1 MLCYLKSMTKNFN
14 YKKRRSNRIKNQNQ
28 ERAAAGYGGNFTPR
42 ADRKLRKFFSEIG
55 VPEQSDFVADDFQ
68 IEAIEKIRNA
78 DVIVS
83 APTGSGKTWIAVQAM
98 KEMLSLGKRSWYA
111 SPLKALSNS
120 KYQEFSEEFGEENV
134 GILTGDRKENTE
146 ARIVVG
152 TTEILRNH
160 LYDSMNTGE
169 DFPADLVVMDEAHY
183 LGDIDRGVVWE
194 EVMIYLP
201 QRVRLL
207 LLSATIQNDRE
218 IAQWLSVIRK
228 SHCNVVHHEKR
239 TVPIYPL
246 YLFPTGEIVP
256 LSGFDGI
263 SPKIRDF
270 LVHSQGERFRRGAQR
285 LPFGEILD
293 AMDEFNLL
301 PAIFFLKSR
310 DDCNNAVFSCA
321 HRQMSHKRRQQLEER
336 ISGMLDE
343 YPFLE
348 NHPQLSWIREHG
360 VGAHHGGQLP
370 HWKIV
375 VEKLMN
381 EGYLDAIFS
390 TSTVAAGVN
399 FPARTVVLV
408 QSDRFNGRE
417 FVDLT
422 AMELHQ
428 AVGRAGR
435 RGKDKIGFAL
445 VVHGPFQNPHLID
458 ALLDSHPEPIKSQIK
473 INFSMALN
481 LLLSHSPDEIRELL
495 AYSYATFQNMDQLK
509 VLEDRRED
517 MVEKLAQKMEGCRC
531 DSHDDII
538 QLVQKRKE
546 GYQLLGKMEKRR
558 KTFVEE
564 LFKEQHLYRGKLF
577 VDNNGKLY
585 CALGV
590 RTDRGEVV
598 CECLKMKGSIKT
610 PAGNIKTARIPLS
623 RVTHILDGSLLLPED
638 LGPEEWAEIRA
649 AIDADHYE
657 PMPYPRTF
665 EKEHEQEFG
674 ELIGRIKTLETE
686 LKTLPCK
693 GCSHFPLCHEGKKNH
708 FMKHVERVQ
717 EATAELDDARNALW
731 KEFERH
737 LQFVVLNGFADENGR
752 LTEDGLWAA
761 QLRIDQPLMIA
772 ELIRKGILND
782 LTPELMCG
790 VIAPFV
796 NDKFRDLQ
804 IDPAMSWDRAALA
817 SAFARMKAALDDL
830 MALNKKHGFEVPLI
844 QFWPAAAMFAW
855 AGGMSWEDVIQ
866 LTSIDEG
873 DLAMLVFRTADNL
886 RQIIALEGTHPQL
899 SDKARRAVQLI
910 LREPVVILT

>member
-1 MLCYLKSMTKNFN
+1 MSKDFNF
-14 YKKRRSNRIKNQNQ
+14 KRRRRTSIKNQNT
-28 ERAAAGYGGNFTPR
+28 ERATHSYTGNFVPR
-42 ADRKLRKFFSEIG
+42 ADHKLRKFFTEIG
-55 VPEQSDFVADDFQ
+55 VPEQSAFVADDFQ
-68 IEAIEKIRNA
+68 DEAIEKIRTA

-98 KEMLSLGKRSWYA
+98 KEMLSQGKRSWYA

-120 KYQEFSEEFGEENV
+120 KYQEFSEEFGPDNV

-183 LGDIDRGVVWE
+183 LGDSDRGVVWE

-201 QRVRLL
+201 HRVRLL

-228 SHCNVVHHEKR
+228 GRCHVVHHEKR
-239 TVPIYPL
+239 PVPIYPL

-263 SPKIRDF
+263 TPKIRDF
-270 LVHSQGERFRRGAQR
+270 LVHSQGDRFRRSSQR
-285 LPFGEILD
+285 LPFGRILD
-293 AMDEFNLL
+293 AMEEFNLL

-310 DDCNNAVFSCA
+310 EDCNNAVFTCE
-321 HRQMSHKRRQQLEER
+321 HRHMSQKRRKQLEER
-336 ISGMLDE
+336 ISGLIQE

-348 NHPQLSWIREHG
+348 NHPQLSWILEHG

-428 AVGRAGR
+428 AIGRAGR

-481 LLLSHSPDEIRELL
+481 LLLSHSPEEIRELL

-517 MVEKLAQKMEGCRC
+517 LVSKLVQKMEGSRC
-531 DSHDDII
+531 DNYDDII

-577 VDNNGKLY
+577 EDNNGKRY
-585 CALGV
+585 CALGT
-590 RTDRGEVV
+590 RHDKSETV
-598 CECLKMKGSIKT
+598 CDCLKLKGSIKSG
-610 PAGNIKTARIPLS
+610 AGNIKTVVIPLS
-623 RVTHILDGSLLLPED
+623 RIKHILDGSLLLPED
-638 LGPEEWAEIRA
+638 LGPEEWAEIRGTIEA
-649 AIDADHYE
+649 QNYA
-657 PMPYPRTF
+657 PLPYPRAF
-665 EKEHEQEFG
+665 ETEHEQEFSDLQ
-674 ELIGRIKTLETE
+674 ERIKNLEKE
-686 LKTLPCK
+686 LKELPCK
-693 GCSHFPLCHEGKKNH
+693 GCSHFSLCHEGKKNH
-708 FMKHVERVQ
+708 FFKHVERVR
-717 EATAELDDARNALW
+717 EATAELEDARNALW

-737 LQFVVLNGFADENGR
+737 LQFVILNGFADKNGK

-782 LTPELMCG
+782 LKPELLCG

-804 IDPAMSWDRAALA
+804 IDASKSWDRAALA
-817 SAFARMKAALDDL
+817 EAFAKMKKALDEL
-830 MALNKKHGFEVPLI
+830 MDLNKKYGFDVPLV
-844 QFWPAAAMFAW
+844 QFWPAAAMYAW
-855 AGGMSWEDVIQ
+855 ACGMGWEDVIR
-866 LTSIDEG
+866 LTSVDEG

-886 RQIIALEGTHPQL
+886 RQIMALEGTHPQL
-899 SDKARRAVQLI
+899 ADKARKAVQLV

>member
-1 MLCYLKSMTKNFN
+1 M
-14 YKKRRSNRIKNQNQ
+14 
-28 ERAAAGYGGNFTPR
+28 PR
-42 ADRKLRKFFSEIG
+42 ADSKLRKFFSEIG
-55 VPEQSDFVADDFQ
+55 IPEQSAFVADDFQ
-68 IEAIEKIRNA
+68 TEAIEKIRA
-78 DVIVS
+78 TDVIVS

-98 KEMLSLGKRSWYA
+98 KEMLSSGKRSWYA

-120 KYQEFSEEFGEENV
+120 KYQEFSEEFGADHV
-134 GILTGDRKENTE
+134 GILTGDRKENTD
-146 ARIVVG
+146 ARIIVG

-160 LYDSMNTGE
+160 LYDSMHTGE
-169 DFPADLVVMDEAHY
+169 DFPADLVVLDEAHY

-201 QRVRLL
+201 RRVRLL

-228 SHCNVVHHEKR
+228 SRCSVVHHEKR

-256 LSGFDGI
+256 LSGLDGI

-270 LVHSQGERFRRGAQR
+270 LVHSPGDRFRRGSQR
-285 LPFGEILD
+285 LPFGRILD
-293 AMDEFNLL
+293 AMEEFNLL

-310 DDCNNAVFSCA
+310 EDCNNAVFTCA
-321 HRQMSHKRRQQLEER
+321 HRQMNIKRRKQLEER
-336 ISGMLDE
+336 IAGLIEE

-348 NHPQLSWIREHG
+348 NHPQLSWILEHG

-408 QSDRFNGRE
+408 QSDRFNGKE

-495 AYSYATFQNMDQLK
+495 SYSYATFQNMDQLK
-509 VLEDRRED
+509 GLEDRRED
-517 MVEKLAQKMEGCRC
+517 LVEKLMQKMEGCGC
-531 DSHDDII
+531 ESYDDII

-558 KTFVEE
+558 RTFVEE

-577 VDNNGKLY
+577 QDNNGKLY
-585 CALGV
+585 CALGIV
-590 RTDRGEVV
+590 TDRGETV
-598 CECLKMKGSIKT
+598 CESLKLK
-610 PAGNIKTARIPLS
+610 GNIKARLGNIKKSKIPMS
-623 RVTHILDGSLLLPED
+623 RIKHILDGSLLLPED
-638 LGPEEWAEIRA
+638 LGAEEWAEIRA
-649 AIDADHYE
+649 TIDAMHYE
-657 PMPYPRTF
+657 PLPYPRTF
-665 EKEHEQEFG
+665 EKEHEQEFS
-674 ELIGRIKTLETE
+674 ELLERIKNLEKE
-686 LKTLPCK
+686 LKELPCK
-693 GCSHFPLCHEGKKNH
+693 ACSHFSQCHEGKKNH
-708 FMKHVERVQ
+708 FIKNVERVR
-717 EATAELDDARNALW
+717 EATMELEDARNALW

-737 LQFVVLNGFADENGR
+737 LQFVILNGFADKDGK

-782 LTPELMCG
+782 LKPELLCG

-804 IDPAMSWDRAALA
+804 IDSAIAWDRASLA
-817 SAFARMKAALDDL
+817 EAFATMKKALDDL
-830 MALNKKHGFEVPLI
+830 MALNKKHGFDVPLV
-844 QFWPAAAMFAW
+844 QFWPAVAMYAW
-855 AGGMSWEDVIQ
+855 AGGMSWEDVMR
-866 LTSIDEG
+866 LTSVDEG

-886 RQIIALEGTHPQL
+886 RQIVALEGTHPQL
-899 SDKARRAVQLI
+899 AVKARKAVQLV